1 MPATRIV
8 IVGGGFAGVRC
19 AKTLGT
25 LRPSASCEV
34 VLFNLENH
42 MVFHPLL
49 AEVAGASIN
58 PDAVAAPLR
67 QMLPS
72 VHCRT
77 EEVQSIDLQQRLV
90 MYEGYDGDTHE
101 LPYDHIVLACGS
113 AVNLGTVP
121 GMADHA
127 FPLKTIGDAIALR
140 LHIMQQLEQAEVC
153 DDPVRKSWHLSFIV
167 IGGGFSGVE
176 VAGEINDLL
185 RGTHRFYHTIGN
197 EDLKVT
203 LVHSRDHLLPEIPPR
218 LREFARAKMEHA
230 GIRVELNMR
239 AAYVTPEGVGLQ
251 DSRLLRGATV
261 VCTVGNTIP
270 SVLERL
276 DVPKER
282 QLLLT
287 EADMR
292 IHGYPTAWAVGDCAH
307 IINAYDNAPSPPT
320 GQFAERHGQQV
331 AENIARVMRGEP
343 TRPFSFKPLGQL
355 CAIGGHRAVAELF
368 GVRLSGFLAWF
379 LWRGVYLFK
388 LPSWARRAKVGLDW
402 AWDLV
407 FPRDLAHP
415 RTDLTERISTA
426 HYQPGNFI
434 FHQGA
439 PALNFYIIVH
449 GEVEVLRQDETPDP
463 PVLLN
468 ILGPG
473 DFFGEIALLD
483 DRQHQRSASI
493 RARTS
498 VEVLVMGKNIF
509 ASISTALLPF
519 RQMLADAIRKRS
531 ATFWQQIPAA
541 REILAQHPVTVFV
554 EPCSIEPLTP
564 DNTFADAIRQ
574 FDDHASDV
582 CCVVDTTGRLVGVIT
597 RSDIFRA
604 LDAGARHQTPV
615 SEFMVRNPVTVMTG
629 DTSLLAAAMMREHG
643 FTWLPVVN
651 NDTDCILQGHVRAE
665 KMLHAIVQ
673 HLPAE
678 LSH

>member
-1 MPATRIV
+1 MATTRIV
-8 IVGGGFAGVRC
+8 IVGGGFAGVQC

-25 LRPSASCEV
+25 LRPSASCQV
-34 VLFNLENH
+34 VLFNRENH

-67 QMLPS
+67 QMLPA

-77 EEVQSIDLQQRLV
+77 EEVQRIDLQQHLV
-90 MYEGYDGDTHE
+90 VYEGYDGDMHE
-101 LPYDHIVLACGS
+101 LSYDHIVLACGS

-140 LHIMQQLEQAEVC
+140 LHIMQQLEHAEVC

-197 EDLKVT
+197 EDLNVA

-218 LREFARAKMEHA
+218 LREFARAKMEQA
-230 GIRVELNMR
+230 GIRVELNAR

-251 DSRLLRGATV
+251 DGSLLRGATV

-270 SVLERL
+270 SALERL

-282 QLLLT
+282 QRLLT
-287 EADMR
+287 EPDMR
-292 IHGYPTAWAVGDCAH
+292 VHGYTTAWAIGDCAH
-307 IINAYDNAPSPPT
+307 IINGYDNAPSPPT
-320 GQFAERHGQQV
+320 GQFAERQGQQV
-331 AENIARVMRGEP
+331 AENIARVMRGEA
-343 TRPFSFKPLGQL
+343 TRPFAFKPLGQL
-355 CAIGGHRAVAELF
+355 CAIGGHSAVAELF

-426 HYQPGNFI
+426 HYQPGNYI
-434 FHQGA
+434 FHQGD
-439 PALNFYIIVH
+439 PALNFYIIVR
-449 GEVEVLRQDETPDP
+449 GEVEVLRQQETTEP

-483 DRQHQRSASI
+483 ERQRQRGASI

-509 ASISTALLPF
+509 ASISTALAPF
-519 RQMLADAIRKRS
+519 RQMLAEAMSRRS
-531 ATFWQQIPAA
+531 ATFWQQMPAA
-541 REILAQHPVTVFV
+541 RNHLAHYPVTAFV
-554 EPCSIEPLTP
+554 EPCSIVPLTP
-564 DNTFADAIRQ
+564 DHTFADAIRQ
-574 FDDHASDV
+574 FDEHASDV
-582 CCVVDTTGRLVGVIT
+582 CCVVDTPGRLVGVIT
-597 RSDIFRA
+597 RTDIFRA

-615 SEFMVRNPVTVMTG
+615 SMFMVQNPVTVTMA
-629 DTSLLAAAMMREHG
+629 DMSLVAAAMMHEHG
-643 FTWLPVVN
+643 FKWLPVIN
-651 NDTDCILQGHVRAE
+651 NDTDGILQGYVRAE

-673 HLPAE
+673 HIPAE
-678 LSH
+678 LPH